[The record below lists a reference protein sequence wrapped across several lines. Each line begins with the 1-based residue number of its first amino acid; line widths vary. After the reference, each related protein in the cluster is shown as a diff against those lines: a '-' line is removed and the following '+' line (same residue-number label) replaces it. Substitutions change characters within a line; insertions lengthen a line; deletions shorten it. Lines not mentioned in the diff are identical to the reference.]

1 MDKDFVRRLFIY
13 KRGVLFWR
21 NRPPEDFK
29 RVNAY
34 KMWNKRYAGKPAGS
48 VGGKGYIRIA
58 IYKKY
63 YMAHRLVW
71 LYHHGVFPEMIDH
84 KNGKKADNRISNLR
98 AVICSQ
104 NLWNAK
110 RYHSTKTNIKG
121 VYERKKGVYEAHVC
135 ANGKRTYLGRFTS
148 KKAAAGAVRAARE
161 LLHGEYARHG

>member
-48 VGGKGYIRIA
+48 PTGKGYIRIA

-63 YMAHRLVW
+63 YFAHRLVW

-104 NLWNAK
+104 NLWNAR
-110 RYHSTKTNIKG
+110 RYPHTKTNIKG

-148 KKAAAGAVRAARE
+148 KKAAARAVRAARE

>member
-21 NRPPEDFK
+21 NRPLEDFK

-34 KMWNKRYAGKPAGS
+34 KLWYKRYSGKPAGS
-48 VGGKGYIRIA
+48 PTAKGYIRIA

-63 YMAHRLVW
+63 YLAHRLVW
-71 LYHHGVFPEMIDH
+71 LYHHGVLPEMLDH
-84 KNGKKADNRISNLR
+84 KNGKKDDNRLSNLR

-104 NLWNAK
+104 NLWNAR
-110 RYHSTKTNIKG
+110 RYSHTKTNIKG
-121 VYERKKGVYEAHVC
+121 VYERKKGVYEAHIC
-135 ANGKRTYLGRFTS
+135 TNGKRTYIGRFTS

-161 LLHGEYARHG
+161 LLHGEYARHR